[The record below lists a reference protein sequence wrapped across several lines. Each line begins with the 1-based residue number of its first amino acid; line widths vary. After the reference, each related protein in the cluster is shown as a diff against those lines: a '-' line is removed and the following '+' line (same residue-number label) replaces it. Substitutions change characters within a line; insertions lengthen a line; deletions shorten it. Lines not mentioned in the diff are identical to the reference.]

1 MWLFLLWWTFDD
13 HLAEAL
19 EAPGVGELPIWV
31 MALASIALS
40 MTLSVNGARSGKGK

>member
-19 EAPGVGELPIWV
+19 ETPGLGELPLWV
-31 MALASIALS
+31 LALASIALS
-40 MTLSVNGARSGKGK
+40 MTLSVNGSRSGKKN